1 MSFAV
6 NWDLRS
12 LPKCLSPSSSD
23 KTQTRRH
30 DHPHIFVGVVKQSCT
45 VFASSKSPQISTD
58 QVVKL
63 PDVRRV
69 LNSIHALGQSA
80 NFVCTVFLTIF
91 GWESDPDYSLG
102 CSLEMCSADVVVSQ
116 LQ

>member
-1 MSFAV
+1 M
-6 NWDLRS
+6 
-12 LPKCLSPSSSD
+12 
-23 KTQTRRH
+23 
-30 DHPHIFVGVVKQSCT
+30 
-45 VFASSKSPQISTD
+45 FASTKLSQVSTD

-69 LNSIHALGQSA
+69 LNSIHALDQSA

-91 GWESDPDYSLG
+91 GWKSDTDESLRD
-102 CSLEMCSADVVVSQ
+102 SLEMCSAHVVVSQ